1 MAAKLNEIVNKMW
14 PQIQEK
20 FRLDYNLTSV
30 SYNTW
35 IEPLEVGSVAKDGI
49 LEIIFTGENSSF
61 ALDHLT
67 KRFSVLMKVTIEE
80 VTGQSVDIRFVPEP
94 KKPSQSLYKDNKE
107 SDSVYPL
114 TERSGIKKEYTF
126 DNFILGSSNDEAHAA
141 ALAVAENP
149 GKVFNPLFIYS
160 NPGLGKTHLM
170 HAIANFIL
178 DKDKTAKVRYVTSE
192 TFMNDYIDACLK
204 KNRPAMVE
212 FQKKYRDVDIL
223 LIDDIQYIFGR
234 GEDTLVEFFNTF
246 NDLYVKGHQIVISS
260 DKPPKDFATLED
272 RFKSR
277 FMQGLIQE
285 IKAPVYET
293 RMAILNRKV
302 QDSGCKFNDEV
313 LQYIAKNVKSDIRKL
328 EGALG
333 KIVST
338 QHLHNSELEPVSL
351 DTAKDLLKD
360 FIDEESQRT
369 PTPDDIIKAVAEYY
383 KIRPEDIKS
392 KKRTKEIATPR
403 HVAMYLIRVMT
414 DYTLKDV
421 GDIIG
426 SRDHTTIKYGFEKIM
441 TEMNEREEFKKT
453 IETLKKKILG

>member
-1 MAAKLNEIVNKMW
+1 MAPEIIEIVKKNWAGIK
-14 PQIQEK
+14 EK
-20 FRLDYNLTSV
+20 FRQDYNLTFV

-35 IEPLEVGSVAKDGI
+35 IEPLQVGGMTKDGV

-80 VTGQSVDIRFVPEP
+80 VVGQSVEIRFVPEP
-94 KKPSQSLYKDNKE
+94 KKPAATLYRNQKE
-107 SDSVYPL
+107 ETAYPI
-114 TERSGIKKEYTF
+114 TERSGVRKEYTF

-141 ALAVAENP
+141 ALAVSENP
-149 GKVFNPLFIYS
+149 GKVLNPLFIYS

-178 DKDKTAKVRYVTSE
+178 DKNKDAKVRYVTSE
-192 TFMNDYIDACLK
+192 TFLTEFIDAL
-204 KNRPAMVE
+204 
-212 FQKKYRDVDIL
+212 QKKSRPVMNGFRNRYRNVDIL
-223 LIDDIQYIFGR
+223 LVDDIQYLFAR
-234 GEDTLVEFFNTF
+234 GEDAQNEFFNTF
-246 NDLYVKGHQIVISS
+246 NDLYSKNIQIVLSS
-260 DKPPKDFATLED
+260 DKAPKDFVSLED

-302 QDSGCKFNDEV
+302 RDSGCTFNEEV

-328 EGALG
+328 EGALS

-338 QHLHNSELEPVSL
+338 QRLHNTENEPVSL
-351 DTAKDLLKD
+351 EEAKELLKD
-360 FIDEESQRT
+360 FIDEDSTRT
-369 PTPDDIIKAVAEYY
+369 PTPDEIIKVVAEYY

-403 HVAMYLIRVMT
+403 HMAMYLIRVMT
-414 DYTLKDV
+414 DYTLNEV
-421 GDIIG
+421 GNMIG
-426 SRDHTTIKYGFEKIM
+426 NRDHTTIKYGFEKIM
-441 TEMNEREEFKKT
+441 NEMNEKEEFKKT
-453 IETLKKKILG
+453 VEILKKRILG